1 MARLSSFLPLLAL
14 TFFHALAATSDN
26 VYTVEG
32 YEWNTGI
39 ALRCGVPFTDLQ
51 KANPTIDSAGWNN
64 LRTSQILQL
73 PSGAS
78 CPDQSALWSKYA
90 SPWGPSDFFRA
101 THATQTIPSTFV
113 TAISKL
119 AARDTNDTNGEI
131 SYTVVPGDTAYNI
144 AAHFGVP
151 LQVLEAVNTDAKV
164 PSWDVLQPGL
174 VLKIPSANN
183 ATSTTQAAGNTTSS
197 LSPDE
202 GTLYTVEVGDT
213 ASSIADRFGISVHAL
228 EAANTNAGVA
238 NWDLLQPAV
247 ILRIPGVAHDATPKP
262 KTSMGSATSGQASP
276 STPPPAPASTAPPPA
291 PTASDVWTVASGDS
305 GNGIASKVGIPFGE
319 ISTANPTVVWTML
332 SIGQTL
338 QLPAASPTASVT
350 TSVLT
355 STTLSTQESPSS
367 ASVATPSSSNQPP
380 PSATPASSFWT
391 VAPGDTGNGIASK
404 AGMLFAELSSANPA
418 LTWTLLTAG
427 QIITLP
433 PGSATPT
440 QSAAIASSTPID
452 PPLSAIVDSAVDSS
466 MDSATDSAGIDTVL
480 SKVSG
485 ELAVKQL
492 DQSDLETGST
502 SAQTQY
508 TFYTGDGSAEDGW
521 PSMFDWLSFDA
532 MYENAK
538 PYVGQNCVDNVV
550 GNSQNETDQLHESI
564 IKVGNETDM
573 DPRFILAVVMQ
584 ESNGCVRIVSTTGDV
599 SNPGLMQSDAGKGSC
614 DMGGIQVSPCPDTVI
629 RQMIAD
635 GTGAQT
641 SGSTLVN
648 ALNQAQNMDECEP
661 AQAFYRAARF
671 YNSGP
676 NSLPANG
683 DLGGSPGSTLCY
695 SSDIANRLVGWV
707 SAPTGCHLDD
717 NKSSQ
722 A

>member
-1 MARLSSFLPLLAL
+1 
-14 TFFHALAATSDN
+14 
-26 VYTVEG
+26 
-32 YEWNTGI
+32 
-39 ALRCGVPFTDLQ
+39 
-51 KANPTIDSAGWNN
+51 
-64 LRTSQILQL
+64 
-73 PSGAS
+73 
-78 CPDQSALWSKYA
+78 
-90 SPWGPSDFFRA
+90 
-101 THATQTIPSTFV
+101 
-113 TAISKL
+113 
-119 AARDTNDTNGEI
+119 
-131 SYTVVPGDTAYNI
+131 
-144 AAHFGVP
+144 
-151 LQVLEAVNTDAKV
+151 
-164 PSWDVLQPGL
+164 
-174 VLKIPSANN
+174 
-183 ATSTTQAAGNTTSS
+183 
-197 LSPDE
+197 
-202 GTLYTVEVGDT
+202 
-213 ASSIADRFGISVHAL
+213 
-228 EAANTNAGVA
+228 
-238 NWDLLQPAV
+238 
-247 ILRIPGVAHDATPKP
+247 
-262 KTSMGSATSGQASP
+262 
-276 STPPPAPASTAPPPA
+276 
-291 PTASDVWTVASGDS
+291 
-305 GNGIASKVGIPFGE
+305 
-319 ISTANPTVVWTML
+319 
-332 SIGQTL
+332 
-338 QLPAASPTASVT
+338 
-350 TSVLT
+350 
-355 STTLSTQESPSS
+355 
-367 ASVATPSSSNQPP
+367 
-380 PSATPASSFWT
+380 
-391 VAPGDTGNGIASK
+391 
-404 AGMLFAELSSANPA
+404 
-418 LTWTLLTAG
+418 
-427 QIITLP
+427 
-433 PGSATPT
+433 
-440 QSAAIASSTPID
+440 
-452 PPLSAIVDSAVDSS
+452 

-521 PSMFDWLSFDA
+521 PSMSHWLSFDA

-538 PYVGQNCVDNVV
+538 PYVGQNCVDDVV

-648 ALNQAQNMDECEP
+648 ALNQAQNMDDCEP

-717 NKSSQ
+717 NKSSR